1 MKKDFD
7 EFCAA
12 ILARGNLTLSQD
24 EAEYLR
30 KAPEGFLPA
39 QRILGAHAFNTGD
52 YEEAIWRTAIVWRIT
67 QTPEAAAN
75 HVSALYRARK
85 YDEAIRLAADPQT
98 PLEPTLRASFLSEMY
113 GATGDRERNRKW
125 GRNALKLKE
134 FEARTLAK
142 RLPPKIHSFN
152 PETPERNVIAYS
164 LYGKGLRY
172 LEGAV
177 RNVIVARHLYPGWTP
192 RFYVDASV
200 PVATKQTLMAEGA
213 EIKEVPRL
221 AAARY
226 GLFWRFLVED
236 DKDVDLYLV
245 RDVDSVPSIR
255 EAVAVQDWLAS
266 GQPFHVMRDYVTH
279 SELVLAGLWGAHRGN
294 IPQMGKR
301 ILKFVKEQEKVL
313 NSRVTD
319 QLFLRREA
327 WPFMRGRTF
336 VQDSAFGYGASAE
349 FDPRYPLPKNMHVG
363 QDDFAARSALTVARS
378 AGSAQTPKAPSSGSK
393 ARQFS

>member
-1 MKKDFD
+1 M
-7 EFCAA
+7 
-12 ILARGNLTLSQD
+12 
-24 EAEYLR
+24 
-30 KAPEGFLPA
+30 
-39 QRILGAHAFNTGD
+39 
-52 YEEAIWRTAIVWRIT
+52 
-67 QTPEAAAN
+67 
-75 HVSALYRARK
+75 
-85 YDEAIRLAADPQT
+85 
-98 PLEPTLRASFLSEMY
+98 
-113 GATGDRERNRKW
+113 
-125 GRNALKLKE
+125 
-134 FEARTLAK
+134 
-142 RLPPKIHSFN
+142 
-152 PETPERNVIAYS
+152 
-164 LYGKGLRY
+164 
-172 LEGAV
+172 

-192 RFYVDASV
+192 RFYVDGSV
-200 PVATKQTLMAEGA
+200 PMATKQTLMAEGA

-221 AAARY
+221 AAAQY

-327 WPFMRGRTF
+327 WPFMRGRSF
-336 VQDSAFGYGASAE
+336 VQDSAFGYGATAE
-349 FDPRYPLPKNMHVG
+349 FDPSYPLPKNMHVG
-363 QDDFAARSALTVARS
+363 QDDFATRSALTAARS
-378 AGSAQTPKAPSSGSK
+378 AGSAQTPAAPSSGSK